1 MTTTGDR
8 IRRARLYR
16 QMSADAL
23 AQRVGYATQSGITNL
38 ENRATGRGGYKL
50 SHIAQA
56 LDVSVQWL
64 LGGPDMLD
72 MAHVPGFDQA
82 APISVLEVREDAPA
96 TWAQAGWPFKLI
108 SPGQWARLT
117 RLERDVLERQIGG
130 LLQDHAV
137 NPWQG
142 Q

>member
-16 QMSADAL
+16 ELSAEAL
-23 AQRVGYATQSGITNL
+23 AQRVGYATPSGIANL

-50 SHIAQA
+50 TQIAQA

-64 LGGPDMLD
+64 LGGPDLQD
-72 MAHVPGFDQA
+72 MAQVPSFDHA
-82 APISVLEVREDAPA
+82 APTNVLAVREDKVA
-96 TWAQAGWPFKLI
+96 TWAQAGWPFKRI

-117 RLERDVLERQIGG
+117 RPEREVLERQILG
-130 LLQDHAV
+130 LLLDPLPV
-137 NPWQG
+137 
-142 Q
+142 